1 EAGAEAGDFRK
12 GTFSFILEELL
23 PDTDYVFRAKATN
36 NAGSVITSPEVTF
49 TTRYVRETVYKMK
62 EEGSN
67 SLQIIAVLKDNY
79 KLPIEEAI
87 SCMIFAGFSPD
98 ETVSACKDT
107 NYPEMNNYQKVGS
120 ALKSQEV
127 ALPAMIDILRTHYS
141 SIFYGSHSVK
151 NLKEALLDM
160 EFNLDDVI
168 KELLST
174 FEINMSD
181 MPVELDISREELNEV
196 LIRIYGVQRFAG
208 LYWND
213 YVYEKDESPSSH
225 LKPLTIIFHTYTELT
240 LEDIGII
247 LQKVYPALNASEW
260 LSSLRNDF
268 TMKEIAGALNSTLSA
283 DVFTI
288 ADYLYTNYLDKDK
301 EEVDSVL
308 LDEWIHDAPTMV
320 QVFWK
325 FRSKDELPGLIAS
338 HLKEKFDIVSP
349 IEAAQLMYTTNI
361 EEDNKYT
368 KLQLTEIIGKA
379 YKIENAYY
387 LIGVLKE
394 LGWSAED
401 IGNTMDKYSKIPIP
415 DGKTWMEVWF
425 PEYKNQGFTSVDA
438 GNWFK
443 VSQYSGGGDAQALLF
458 LKKYEYSLQEIAVML
473 KDVYILSS
481 EEAYNALVY
490 YSDTYSP
497 QWTEGEITETI
508 NKLYDVNLIEKE
520 INELKAEGITAIEIA
535 ERIKNKYGKHDP
547 YEIAGY
553 LIPLN
558 YTTEVVLTALAKNF
572 TTLSELQFMQMLNN
586 VLTVKYEKNPKDYID
601 SNLNLFED
609 NIRPFSHA
617 KDCITLLHNLGFN
630 LNDVTSVLKNRY
642 EMTALDAGQ
651 LLVNKNSYGVFYSP
665 ADVAEAIKEIYNED
679 FVLLTMKDYKNR
691 EYAPQIQRLEEDFLI
706 NTPVAVA
713 SCLKDAGYTMAEVF
727 EELDMYYFKA
737 SEHSFADALE
747 GLTQIYQNVYPE
759 EPFTTKQL
767 LSLMGYNNVAD
778 PVTLLP
784 EAGFSRTQIVQIL
797 KGEYG
802 LSVPEVINLYKNYFS
817 LYTMASIENV
827 WSKNEI
833 LSSIHDKIDQGYTL
847 DDIHTLLQSYS
858 ESELESLNSYL
869 EDAGFELD
877 KMIEMM
883 LNKQQ
888 HDYKAFYNVL
898 QNVYDDV
905 DVVSEYAKNLREKG
919 ENATLC
925 YHYVGSDFGLQDVK
939 LLARGLKEAGYSDDE
954 ILIGIEENVRYQ
966 AISALRGLYDS
977 ETASQLLGR
986 MKLTY
991 LTKMYR
997 VEDLM
1002 NGILSE
1008 FPEIKY
1014 VEAIQAIN
1022 KTKFYGDDTSRDIY
1036 VWLYS
1041 FGDSI
1046 PKDQKGDVA
1055 GILGSKN
1062 PEDLLLD
1069 RIDGSRALKA
1079 MGYNG
1084 VDTTLWMRHD
1094 NYTDVDIFAAI
1105 NAEFGSNLYYYRDTM
1120 NILHKAGFNIDELAS
1135 TLISYEEKLYWG
1147 TIYALLGLK
1156 YSIPE
1161 VLNAL
1166 IKLGADPEDMIVSLQ
1181 GYRRTRFRDKVEFP
1195 EAWSFI
1201 DSHHDY
1207 EESDLYLTYIASWVR
1222 DAVLLLPEEQRKDIN
1237 IISETADA
1245 LYRINRAIL
1254 VQETFDTMYHIASLE
1269 CEKWNL
1275 KIPQKDIILI
1285 SEFIDLINSV
1295 ISIGTGKTQDILT
1308 EVTTVSALRSAG
1320 YKTDEMTYILKEKG
1334 EDWLMNIA
1342 KQALGG
1348 YNVEDAWHAVM
1359 DIPAYRVQLGVSV
1372 LWNIFT
1378 KSFDVATWIKIVK
1391 FVVEKHELLIK
1402 IGSMAIDAV
1411 SFSAPE
1417 PSIEPVLLKG
1427 AFIQMME
1434 EEIDLSGIKIFYGAE
1449 QIVTV
1454 GGPVTTGIGKSAVM
1468 AVKKPNAQGESQKDI
1483 SLYGLSDQ
1491 KILSML
1497 DFFGS
1502 TEIFSEAEDGDN
1514 LRWRYLSQGTPG
1526 AYAIHIC
1533 VEGGH
1538 LFQQE
1543 ALFPPITGSVNITGR
1558 AKVGQ
1563 TLSADISGIINASGA
1578 LVYQWNRSGKPIAEA
1593 ATSTYVLTK
1602 DDIGYGISVTVTANG
1617 VDAWGSITSEET
1629 ERVTISSGTLIG
1641 NVKNNVLYNDQI
1653 GLSGATVRLSL
1664 GEITYT
1670 TVTDAEGSYK
1680 FTNVPVGDGYAVTV
1694 SMENYGVETRLVR
1707 PIEEDKVTDAQT
1719 IYLSKTLYNIE
1730 IIRPTFGGSISCD
1743 PPKASVG
1750 TLITI
1755 NIYPRDGY
1763 QLKAGS
1769 LKYND
1774 GVEDHI
1780 VSGNTFT
1787 MPAANVTVTA
1797 EFEQI
1802 PPGSISGIVTDET
1815 GPIAQAPVTVT
1826 ANGKEYY
1833 VVTDDDGSYT
1843 IDNLPHGAER
1853 GILVSKDGYYEGYAT
1868 RIYITSGETVNVNIV
1883 LEKIPLGS
1891 YSVIVKAS
1899 PPEGG

>member
-1 EAGAEAGDFRK
+1 
-12 GTFSFILEELL
+12 
-23 PDTDYVFRAKATN
+23 
-36 NAGSVITSPEVTF
+36 
-49 TTRYVRETVYKMK
+49 
-62 EEGSN
+62 
-67 SLQIIAVLKDNY
+67 
-79 KLPIEEAI
+79 
-87 SCMIFAGFSPD
+87 
-98 ETVSACKDT
+98 
-107 NYPEMNNYQKVGS
+107 
-120 ALKSQEV
+120 
-127 ALPAMIDILRTHYS
+127 
-141 SIFYGSHSVK
+141 
-151 NLKEALLDM
+151 
-160 EFNLDDVI
+160 
-168 KELLST
+168 
-174 FEINMSD
+174 
-181 MPVELDISREELNEV
+181 
-196 LIRIYGVQRFAG
+196 
-208 LYWND
+208 
-213 YVYEKDESPSSH
+213 
-225 LKPLTIIFHTYTELT
+225 
-240 LEDIGII
+240 
-247 LQKVYPALNASEW
+247 
-260 LSSLRNDF
+260 
-268 TMKEIAGALNSTLSA
+268 
-283 DVFTI
+283 
-288 ADYLYTNYLDKDK
+288 
-301 EEVDSVL
+301 
-308 LDEWIHDAPTMV
+308 
-320 QVFWK
+320 
-325 FRSKDELPGLIAS
+325 
-338 HLKEKFDIVSP
+338 
-349 IEAAQLMYTTNI
+349 
-361 EEDNKYT
+361 
-368 KLQLTEIIGKA
+368 
-379 YKIENAYY
+379 
-387 LIGVLKE
+387 
-394 LGWSAED
+394 
-401 IGNTMDKYSKIPIP
+401 
-415 DGKTWMEVWF
+415 
-425 PEYKNQGFTSVDA
+425 
-438 GNWFK
+438 
-443 VSQYSGGGDAQALLF
+443 
-458 LKKYEYSLQEIAVML
+458 
-473 KDVYILSS
+473 
-481 EEAYNALVY
+481 
-490 YSDTYSP
+490 
-497 QWTEGEITETI
+497 
-508 NKLYDVNLIEKE
+508 
-520 INELKAEGITAIEIA
+520 
-535 ERIKNKYGKHDP
+535 
-547 YEIAGY
+547 
-553 LIPLN
+553 
-558 YTTEVVLTALAKNF
+558 
-572 TTLSELQFMQMLNN
+572 
-586 VLTVKYEKNPKDYID
+586 
-601 SNLNLFED
+601 
-609 NIRPFSHA
+609 
-617 KDCITLLHNLGFN
+617 
-630 LNDVTSVLKNRY
+630 
-642 EMTALDAGQ
+642 
-651 LLVNKNSYGVFYSP
+651 
-665 ADVAEAIKEIYNED
+665 
-679 FVLLTMKDYKNR
+679 
-691 EYAPQIQRLEEDFLI
+691 
-706 NTPVAVA
+706 
-713 SCLKDAGYTMAEVF
+713 MAEVF

-1022 KTKFYGDDTSRDIY
+1022 KTKFYKDDTSRDIY

-1135 TLISYEEKLYWG
+1135 TLISYEGKLYWG

-1166 IKLGADPEDMIVSLQ
+1166 IKLGADPADMIVSLQ

-1195 EAWSFI
+1195 DAWSFI

-1245 LYRINRAIL
+1245 LYRINRRIL

-1269 CEKWNL
+1269 CEKWNF

-1411 SFSAPE
+1411 SFSAPR
-1417 PSIEPVLLKG
+1417 PSIEPALLKG
-1427 AFIQMME
+1427 AFIQTME

-1468 AVKKPNAQGESQKDI
+1468 AVKKPDAQGESQKDI

-1526 AYAIHIC
+1526 AYTIHIC
-1533 VEGGH
+1533 VEGDH
-1538 LFQQE
+1538 RFQQE

-1641 NVKNNVLYNDQI
+1641 NVLDYDQI

-1670 TVTDAEGSYK
+1670 TVTDAEGEYK

-1755 NIYPRDGY
+1755 NIYPGDGY

-1774 GVEDHI
+1774 GVEDLI
-1780 VSGNTFT
+1780 R
-1787 MPAANVTVTA
+1787 
-1797 EFEQI
+1797 
-1802 PPGSISGIVTDET
+1802 
-1815 GPIAQAPVTVT
+1815 
-1826 ANGKEYY
+1826 
-1833 VVTDDDGSYT
+1833 
-1843 IDNLPHGAER
+1843 LP
-1853 GILVSKDGYYEGYAT
+1853 
-1868 RIYITSGETVNVNIV
+1868 
-1883 LEKIPLGS
+1883 
-1891 YSVIVKAS
+1891 
-1899 PPEGG
+1899 